1 MDSRLDEGLVVVQ
14 VYVAEFG
21 LKINLSHFCVCHL
34 FVLGPQSVTFWV
46 LTLGPTRLNEPIQET
61 ALA

>member
-21 LKINLSHFCVCHL
+21 LKINLSPFCVGSSICHL
-34 FVLGPQSVTFWV
+34 LGPHVGADKT
-46 LTLGPTRLNEPIQET
+46 E
-61 ALA
+61 

>member
-21 LKINLSHFCVCHL
+21 LKINLSVR
-34 FVLGPQSVTFWV
+34 S
-46 LTLGPTRLNEPIQET
+46 NS
-61 ALA
+61 